1 METAVE
7 PGSSAVVGREQ
18 LGSPEVTTFHFCETT
33 VFLREA
39 TPSWNIEGT
48 QRGQDCLSCAIEQ
61 QKEQLVSEII
71 PLSQL
76 LVKQKLVRRQIA

>member
-7 PGSSAVVGREQ
+7 SGSSTAVGRGQ

-33 VFLREA
+33 VFLRDA
-39 TPSWNIEGT
+39 TPPWDLEGM
-48 QRGQDCLSCAIEQ
+48 QRGQGCLSSATEH

-71 PLSQL
+71 HLSQL
-76 LVKQKLVRRQIA
+76 LVKQKLVCWQIA